1 MNALVLTGLVA
12 AVALVIDD
20 AVVTVDHVTRRLR
33 EAKRAGVETSSADVV
48 REAALEVRRPA
59 LYAALVVGLATL
71 PFLFLNEVAGAFFPD
86 LVWAFLV
93 AVLASLVVEIAL
105 TPTLCV
111 LLLGRISPEP
121 HELALVA
128 SLRSGYRRGLARIV
142 HRPGWAFGVVAVLAV
157 AGAVSASFLSNSLL
171 PNIKESQLLIPWNA
185 PVGTSLPEMNRIT
198 ARATHE
204 LRGVPGVTSVGAH
217 VGRAVTADRV
227 VNVNSAEIWVG
238 VDQSR
243 YDSTVRS
250 IRRVID
256 HYPGFSRDIESFSNA
271 RVRGVLTGS
280 DSDVVVRVYGDARQV
295 LQSAAG
301 KVRNAVATVDGV
313 DRARIAEPVDQPTLQ
328 IKVDLAA
335 AERVGIRPGDIRRE
349 ASTLLSGL
357 QVGSLFEAQKVF
369 DVIVRGTPSTRS
381 SLTSVRRL
389 LIDTPGGGHVR
400 LGQVASVRIAA
411 EPANIRRQASS
422 TYLDVDVSVSGR
434 DRGAVVSD
442 IRRGLQGLALPLEY
456 HAEVLGSQGQPVGKL
471 LALAI
476 AAGVGIFLLLQALFG
491 SWRVAAV
498 ASFVPA
504 LAIGGGLVATR
515 AGGGTLSF
523 GSYAALFAVFG
534 VAASNS
540 IVLLDRLRQRE
551 RAGEALDPDLVVDVA
566 GERFLPVVTTALATA
581 LAMIPLVV
589 FGDIPG
595 LELVHPL
602 AIAALG
608 GLVAATAAT
617 LVVAPSL
624 YLRFC
629 RQSVPAEEDETEVLH
644 GPEAVVVPDA
654 AG

>member
-1 MNALVLTGLVA
+1 
-12 AVALVIDD
+12 
-20 AVVTVDHVTRRLR
+20 VTRRLR
-33 EAKRAGVETSSADVV
+33 EARRAGAETADADLI
-48 REAALEVRRPA
+48 RDAALEIRRPA
-59 LYAALVVGLATL
+59 FYAALVVAFATL

-105 TPTLCV
+105 TPTLCL
-111 LLLGRISPEP
+111 LLLGRISSEP
-121 HELALVA
+121 RELGLVVW
-128 SLRSGYRRGLARIV
+128 LRNGYRRGLARIV
-142 HRPGWAFGVVAVLAV
+142 HRPSWAFVVIGVLAV
-157 AGAVSASFLSNSLL
+157 SGAVSASFLSNSLL

-198 ARATHE
+198 ARATRE
-204 LRGVPGVTSVGAH
+204 LREVPGVTSVGAH

-238 VDQSR
+238 VDQSH
-243 YDSTVRS
+243 YGSTVRS
-250 IRRVID
+250 IHHVID
-256 HYPGFSRDIESFSNA
+256 HYPGFSHDIEAFSNA

-280 DSDVVVRVYGDARQV
+280 DSDVVVRVYGDDSTV
-295 LQSAAG
+295 LQTAANR
-301 KVRNAVATVDGV
+301 VRNAVANVKGV

-335 AERVGIRPGDIRRE
+335 AERAGIRPGDIRRE

-369 DVIVRGTPSTRS
+369 DVIVRGAPSTRS

-389 LIDTPGGGHVR
+389 LIDTPDGGHVR
-400 LGQVASVRIAA
+400 LGDVASVRIAA

-422 TYLDVDVSVSGR
+422 TYLDVDVTVSGR
-434 DRGAVVSD
+434 DRGAVVGD
-442 IRRGLQGLALPLEY
+442 IKRGLTRLSLPLEY
-456 HAEVLGSQGQPVGKL
+456 HAEIIGAPAQPVGKILL
-471 LALAI
+471 LAV
-476 AAGVGIFLLLQALFG
+476 AAAVGIFLFLQALFG

-498 ASFVPA
+498 ASFAPA

-515 AGGGTLSF
+515 AGGGTMSF

-534 VAASNS
+534 VAASNC
-540 IVLLDRLRQRE
+540 IVLFDRLRKRE

-566 GERFLPVVTTALATA
+566 GERFVPVLTTALATMLA
-581 LAMIPLVV
+581 LVPLVA
-589 FGDIPG
+589 FGAVPG

-608 GLVAATAAT
+608 GLVAATAST

-629 RQSVPAEEDETEVLH
+629 RQSVPAEEDEAEPVH
-644 GPEAVVVPDA
+644 GQEAVVVPDA